1 MKMKKKYLFCIII
14 SVILIIFVMTLKFS
28 KMLSYDFEGT
38 YSAGNE
44 PNSDNVCMV
53 IKNKEFTLYDQDKV
67 LDSGSVKEI
76 NLNDTLDIYELVSKD
91 NTRTGYV
98 VYDRNQIVLL
108 DFRGMILSL
117 KKISREAMYL
127 EYESE

>member
-1 MKMKKKYLFCIII
+1 MKKKYLFCIII

-108 DFRGMILSL
+108 DFRDMILSL

>member
-1 MKMKKKYLFCIII
+1 MKMKKKYLFCIVI

-108 DFRGMILSL
+108 DFRDMILSL

>member
-1 MKMKKKYLFCIII
+1 
-14 SVILIIFVMTLKFS
+14 MTLKFS
-28 KMLSYDFEGT
+28 GNLSCDFEGT

-44 PNSDNVCMV
+44 PNNDNVCMV
-53 IKNKEFTLYDQDKV
+53 IKNKEFTLYDQDRV
-67 LDSGSVKEI
+67 LDSGSVKKI
-76 NLNDTLDIYELVSKD
+76 NLNNTLDVYELVSED

-98 VYDRNQIVLL
+98 VPDKNRIVLL
-108 DFRGMILSL
+108 GFKDTVLSL

>member
-91 NTRTGYV
+91 NTRTGYI

-108 DFRGMILSL
+108 DFRDMILSL

>member
-1 MKMKKKYLFCIII
+1 
-14 SVILIIFVMTLKFS
+14 MTLKFS

-44 PNSDNVCMV
+44 PNSDNICMV

-108 DFRGMILSL
+108 DFRDMILSL

>member
-1 MKMKKKYLFCIII
+1 M
-14 SVILIIFVMTLKFS
+14 ILKSSEI
-28 KMLSYDFEGT
+28 LSYDLEGT

-44 PNSDNVCMV
+44 PNNDNVCMV

-76 NLNDTLDIYELVSKD
+76 NLDNTLDVYELVSGD
-91 NTRTGYV
+91 STRTGYV
-98 VYDRNQIVLL
+98 VPDKNRIVLL
-108 DFRGMILSL
+108 GFKDTVLSL

>member
-1 MKMKKKYLFCIII
+1 MKKKYLFCIII

-44 PNSDNVCMV
+44 PNSDNICMV

-108 DFRGMILSL
+108 DFRDMILSL

>member
-1 MKMKKKYLFCIII
+1 
-14 SVILIIFVMTLKFS
+14 MTLKFS

>member
-108 DFRGMILSL
+108 DFRDMILSL
-117 KKISREAMYL
+117 KKISKEAMYL

>member
-108 DFRGMILSL
+108 DFRDMIISL

>member
-67 LDSGSVKEI
+67 LDSGSIKEI

-108 DFRGMILSL
+108 DFRDMILSL

>member
-108 DFRGMILSL
+108 DFRDMILSL